1 MTGSVQTE
9 NAHPDEQ
16 RRKVELPPQ
25 KVKILKVRLNDTT
38 IKLKVSDL
46 TSYRKLIEL
55 IEINFYLDPKQV

>member
-1 MTGSVQTE
+1 MEVQ
-9 NAHPDEQ
+9 
-16 RRKVELPPQ
+16 PQ
-25 KVKILKVRLNDTT
+25 KVKIVKVKLNDAT